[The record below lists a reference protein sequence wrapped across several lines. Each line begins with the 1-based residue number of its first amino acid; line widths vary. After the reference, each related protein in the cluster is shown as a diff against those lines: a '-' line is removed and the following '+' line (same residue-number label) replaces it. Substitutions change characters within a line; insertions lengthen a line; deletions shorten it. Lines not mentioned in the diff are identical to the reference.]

1 MRTMMNYHREHS
13 RHRLTDT
20 VDPVWAWSPYE
31 HSDNKAWTHQQAG
44 HLLRRATLGFT
55 WAELERAR
63 QDGMTATIDQLF
75 DFSVNESFD
84 RDMDATGKL
93 VAATQEPRRLS
104 SWWLLR
110 MAQTPNSVLEKLT
123 LFWHGHFAT
132 SGDKVRDNR
141 ALYAQNELLRE
152 KALGEF
158 EPLVHA
164 IARDVAMLIYLDT
177 TDNRKTRPNENFA
190 RELLELFCLGIG
202 NYSERD
208 IQQLARCFT
217 GWEVRSGQFRFNEHQ
232 HDRGE
237 KEIFGQRRAFDATDA
252 MRLVLQQPSAARFIA
267 KKLVR
272 FYVTDEVELSNEL
285 LEPLAQQLREQ
296 NFKIEPILRRIFSS
310 NYFYSEFALGQKVR
324 SPVELSLN
332 LIRMFGVATNMDELS
347 GQLEILGQLPYF
359 PPNVKGWDGGR
370 QWINAAT
377 LLARNQL
384 ARRLVQRGTTS
395 TQVWSQAVP
404 TTLAKQD
411 SQTLVDTLLAAWLAV
426 RPPEEIVSLML
437 PIAETNRREPEK
449 RVPALFEFL
458 VCLPEFQLG

>member
-1 MRTMMNYHREHS
+1 MRISKTLFRKSPHPLLS
-13 RHRLTDT
+13 DD
-20 VDPVWAWSPYE
+20 VDPIWAWSPYE
-31 HSDNKAWTHQQAG
+31 STAVDSWTHRHAG

-55 WAELERAR
+55 WPELERAR
-63 QDGMTATIDQLF
+63 QDGLSATIDQLF
-75 DFSVNESFD
+75 DFSANESFD

-141 ALYAQNELLRE
+141 ALYAQNELLRD
-152 KALGEF
+152 KAMGEF

-217 GWEVRSGQFRFNEHQ
+217 GWEVRSGHFRFNEHQ
-232 HDRGE
+232 HDAGE
-237 KEIFGQRRAFDATDA
+237 KELFGQRRAFDATEA
-252 MRLVLQQPSAARFIA
+252 MHLVLQQPSAARFIA

-272 FYVTDEVELSNEL
+272 FYVTDEADLSNEL

-296 NFKIEPILRRIFSS
+296 QFQIEPVLRRIFSS
-310 NYFYSEFALGQKVR
+310 NYFYSEFALGQKIR

-332 LIRMFGVATNMDELS
+332 LIRMFGIATNMDELS

-384 ARRLVQRGTTS
+384 SRRLVQRGTTS
-395 TQVWSQAVP
+395 AQVWSQAVP
-404 TTLAKQD
+404 ATIAKQE
-411 SQTLVDTLLAAWLAV
+411 SQRLVETLLTAWLAV
-426 RPPEEIVSLML
+426 SPPAEIVALMM
-437 PIAETNRREPEK
+437 PIAEKFRREPEK
-449 RVPALFEFL
+449 RVAALFEFL
-458 VCLPEFQLG
+458 ACLPEFQLG